1 MFPQTDF
8 MVIDGCV
15 EMPYANKPRRI
26 GIFSLHFLTAEPRT
40 QRVLFLE
47 TNPPTVPE
55 PYDIDADK
63 GVRSHE
69 LR

>member
-1 MFPQTDF
+1 MGVDECGKL
-8 MVIDGCV
+8 I
-15 EMPYANKPRRI
+15 YARKPRRI
-26 GIFSLHFLTAEPRT
+26 GLFSPHFLTAEPRT
-40 QRVLFLE
+40 QRVLSLE

-55 PYDIDADK
+55 PHDIDADK